1 MFSYGDQR
9 TTLTGPDATRRIES
23 NSGAM
28 RREARR
34 LRRDGYVK
42 AASQMALDASQMRLN
57 ELPSEGPR
65 WKSRETKMAESAF
78 ANQQQALDNRN
89 AARLARITNMQ
100 IAADEKRLSQFLNPS
115 TASPAATGTTATG
128 TAAGVV
134 TTPATS
140 PTSKLGTPSPLV
152 GPYASTS
159 AFGVPPALALPP
171 PSTLDSLYGS
181 TEAQQAV
188 AKQGTIGGKAEGQ
201 FAYDERRRL
210 RDLGINKGPM
220 GAAENT
226 YWKSLQEGKDLA
238 ARDRIRK
245 RATEIAA
252 SRGL

>member
-1 MFSYGDQR
+1 MFSR
-9 TTLTGPDATRRIES
+9 TPLTGPDATRQLES
-23 NSGAM
+23 GSGAM

-34 LRRDGYVK
+34 LRRDGFEK
-42 AASQMALDASQMRLN
+42 AAQAMALGAAQAGMAERPTD
-57 ELPSEGPR
+57 GPR

-89 AARLARITNMQ
+89 AARLARVTNMQ
-100 IAADEKRLSQFLNPS
+100 IAADEKRLSEFLNPS
-115 TASPAATGTTATG
+115 TATG
-128 TAAGVV
+128 TATTGPVAEGVA

-201 FAYDERRRL
+201 VAYDERLRL
-210 RDLGINKGPM
+210 REAGINKGPM
-220 GAAENT
+220 SGSEYT
-226 YWKSLQEGKDLA
+226 YWKSLQETKDQA

-245 RATEIAA
+245 RADQIAK
-252 SRGL
+252 SRGF